1 MSEELDKRV
10 VELQFDNAQFE
21 KNVKQSMKTIDKLDE
36 SLQFKNV
43 SPSLEKVKASFTA
56 LQVVAITAV
65 ANISNRIVNL
75 GIQLVKSLSIDNITT
90 GWSKFEQK
98 TMSVATMASQS
109 IKIAGKELT
118 NYSDKIAGIND
129 QLDKLNWYT
138 DETSYNFTDMA
149 SNIGKFTAAGRG
161 LDESVNAMM
170 GIANWAALSGQNAT
184 VASQAMYQLAQA
196 LGKGYVQLIDWKS
209 IQVANMDTREFR
221 QTALDTAVAI
231 GELTKEGQNYIT
243 KTGKRFNI
251 DQFTEGLAGKWF
263 TNDVLLKSLEK
274 YSSAVDKIYEISE
287 KTGLTATEVMARYS
301 DELDVFGLKA
311 FKAAQEAR
319 TFTDAIRAV
328 KDAVSTGWLN
338 TAEKIFGGYDE
349 SKILWS
355 ELANQLYDVFAEGGN
370 FRNEILGMW
379 KDLAGRADIFG
390 EHGSPNQGAFW
401 NIYDSIIAVKNLI
414 KETWDS
420 IFSVTTFSSYSDQ
433 VSDLAEKLKAITSR
447 IKEFTKRIKDTIEN
461 SFELRAIFSGL
472 FSIFKV
478 VVQVIY
484 GIAYALDPIIQMIK
498 NIVSLLFNRMAAFGA
513 SLTRVDGVISAI
525 QRTSRIIADVLTDII
540 DFIDPVGFLN
550 KFFKLISKIY
560 KVIAN
565 THVLEKAAQ
574 AVKDFINA
582 FRSRTQLDIFEKISS
597 GVMLVKKQLGVKVS
611 PSAEGLLDPIYT
623 VTKGLLSLAKG
634 IVAILKPLIVIL
646 GQTLD
651 LVGVVLQ
658 NVGEIMMHVINT
670 FNGTEA
676 SKFIKGL
683 VIAGVIIAAL
693 AVIIYGIYASL
704 SAITAFMKPITYFIR
719 NVADAIYSIGASF
732 QTKAISNIISSIAK
746 LLLYMAISMAII
758 ANIPTGN
765 FVRASITLGVM
776 FALLVGM
783 VFILLKMTNAQTQ
796 LIGAVGQFKDMR
808 IMGKVVGIVRSFSL
822 ALIAIAIALK
832 MISGIE
838 DSGKLVLSLL
848 IVTAILGALTLMIY
862 ALNKFTTTDF
872 DYKKATQMF
881 FGLSITL
888 LILAT
893 ALKKM
898 ASIGDVGK
906 LIASAGVLI
915 AIMVTL
921 GLVVKYFA
929 ASEKAA
935 LRMEIVAKS
944 IGKLAAGML
953 LYALSLMM
961 FKNIPT
967 ESILKAMST
976 LIISL
981 TFIGMITK
989 YIATTEKATKRMW
1002 SVVGALTL
1010 MAFAMGMF
1018 ATSLML
1024 FNFVSVDAI
1033 KKGLG
1038 VVVVALLM
1046 LSAVTSALSASKTT
1060 GGQMLLVATSLIVL
1074 AAGISSLAIALL
1086 LLSLVSWSAMGKGV
1100 AIVAGGFLLLGLA
1113 AVLLKPVIG
1122 VIFLLSSSVLIL
1134 GLGMITAA
1142 IGLGMF
1148 SASLVLFAAAI
1159 VTNAALIGS
1168 ALLTLGPLL
1177 VTAIIE
1183 AFKLLFNS
1191 MSELIP
1197 SIVNMVT
1204 ALLNGIV
1211 TILNESAGILINA
1224 IVGLIAKL
1232 LQAISDNSKSIFDSL
1247 FKIINALLDALS
1259 ANIGTIANKLVDI
1272 LIKIIQ
1278 VITTRMPEIVKA
1290 LVVMLIALVNSLFD
1304 NLGEFTTVLTQRVFG
1319 FLSEAIPMFIAE
1331 LMKFSG
1337 VLSKAV
1343 LVFIGQIISLTIIS
1357 LGTLGKLFIDLV
1369 GGILLIVV
1377 HSFIGL
1383 NEVVRQAMRT
1393 ILYNIFY
1400 ALYSLLSDLPDD
1412 LSALMGGAL
1421 SALLG
1426 SVIKMVGK
1434 MLEPFL
1440 KKIGL
1445 GGMAEDIIGAGQ
1457 DMINK
1462 AKTNMDKAILEGSNV
1477 TKAMTTARNNIS
1489 SVINKVTGFISE
1501 DTKSGLAA
1509 ITTSMNDGLAQMGQ
1523 DGKQS
1528 GYEAGQNTAQGTI
1541 DGITSKNG
1549 DVELAGEE
1557 SGEAA
1562 IEGYK
1567 KATNTHSPSKVME
1580 QMGKYFVTGLV
1591 NGIDGNTSSAKDSVM
1606 GLMNEALSGI
1616 ESVLSS
1622 DLDTEFSIRPVVD
1635 LSGVSAG
1642 AANISSLMSSIN
1654 GGSVSVSGKL
1664 ASSVSK
1670 SSRRGSSSS
1679 GNQNESIINNAG
1691 DTYTPVF
1698 NITSND
1704 PQAVAKEVNIILEK
1718 FSARNR
1724 LAKGGVK

>member
-21 KNVKQSMKTIDKLDE
+21 KNVKQSTKTIDKLDE

-43 SPSLEKVKASFTA
+43 SPSLEKVKNSFTA

-65 ANISNRIVNL
+65 ATISNRIVNL

-98 TMSVATMASQS
+98 TMAVATMTAQ
-109 IKIAGKELT
+109 KIRVAGVELT
-118 NYSDKIAGIND
+118 NYSDKINAIND
-129 QLDKLNWYT
+129 QLEKLNWFT

-149 SNIGKFTAAGRG
+149 DNIGKFTAAGRD

-170 GIANWAALSGQNAT
+170 GIANWAALSGQNAST
-184 VASQAMYQLAQA
+184 ASIAMTQLAQA
-196 LGKGYVQLIDWKS
+196 LGRGYIMTMDWRS
-209 IQVANMDTREFR
+209 IENAQMSTEEFK
-221 QTALDTAVAI
+221 QTVLDTATAL
-231 GELTKEGQNYIT
+231 GELTKEGEKYIT
-243 KTGKRFNI
+243 KTGDKISVTDF
-251 DQFTEGLAGKWF
+251 DLSSKWF
-263 TNDVLLKSLEK
+263 TSNILIKSLEK
-274 YSSAVDKIYEISE
+274 YSAAVERIYQISKE
-287 KTGLTATEVMARYS
+287 TGKTATEVMALYS
-301 DELDVFGLKA
+301 DELETFGLKA
-311 FKAAQEAR
+311 FRAAQEAR
-319 TFTDAIRAV
+319 TFTDAIKAV

-349 SKILWS
+349 SKVLWT

-390 EHGSPNQGAFW
+390 EHGTPNQGAFW

-420 IFSVTTFSSYSDQ
+420 IFSITTFSSYSDQ
-433 VSDLAEKLKAITSR
+433 VSDLAEKLKSITAR
-447 IKEFTKRIKDTIEN
+447 IKEFTKKIKDTIEN

-478 VVQVIY
+478 VIQLIY
-484 GIAYALDPIIQMIK
+484 GIAYALDPIVQLIK
-498 NIVSLLFNRMAAFGA
+498 NIVSLLFNRIAAFGA
-513 SLTRVDGVISAI
+513 SLTKVDGVISAI
-525 QRTSRIIADVLTDII
+525 QKTSRIIADILSNII
-540 DFIDPVGFLN
+540 EFIDPVGFLD

-560 KVIAN
+560 KVIAD
-565 THVLEKAAQ
+565 THILEKAAQ

-582 FRSRTQLDIFEKISS
+582 FRSRTPLDIFEKISS
-597 GVMLVKKQLGVKVS
+597 GVMTVKKQLGVKVS
-611 PSAEGLLDPIYT
+611 PSAEGLLDPIYV
-623 VTKGLLSLAKG
+623 VTEGLLSLAKG
-634 IVAILKPLIVIL
+634 IIAILKPLIIIL
-646 GQTLD
+646 GQTMN

-658 NVGEIMMHVINT
+658 NVGDIMTHVINT

-683 VIAGVIIAAL
+683 VIAGVIVAAL

-704 SAITAFMKPITYFIR
+704 SAINAFISPIQYFIR
-719 NVADAIYSIGASF
+719 NLSDAIYSIGASF
-732 QTKAISNIISSIAK
+732 QTKAISNIISSLAQ
-746 LLLYMAISMAII
+746 LLLFMAISMAII

-765 FVRASITLGVM
+765 FIRASITLGVM
-776 FALLVGM
+776 LTLLVGM
-783 VFILLKMTNAQTQ
+783 VIILLKMTRAQTE
-796 LIGAVGQFKDMR
+796 LIGAVGQFKNMT
-808 IMGKVVGIVRSFSL
+808 IMSKVVGIIRSFSL
-822 ALIAIAIALK
+822 ALIAIALSLK
-832 MISGIE
+832 ILSGIE
-838 DSGKLVLSLL
+838 DTGKLMVSLG
-848 IVTAILGALTLMIY
+848 IVISVIGAFIAMIW
-862 ALNKFTTTDF
+862 ALNKFTKVDF
-872 DYKKATQMF
+872 DYKKATDLF
-881 FGLSITL
+881 FALSITMF
-888 LILAT
+888 ILAM

-915 AIMVTL
+915 AIMVTF

-944 IGKLAAGML
+944 IGKLAAGMF

-1232 LQAISDNSKSIFDSL
+1232 LQAISDNSKSIFDSI

-1259 ANIGTIANKLVDI
+1259 ANIKTIANKLVDI

-1278 VITTRMPEIVKA
+1278 VLTARMPEIVKA
-1290 LVVMLIALVNSLFD
+1290 LVDMLTALVNSLFD
-1304 NLGEFTTVLTQRVFG
+1304 NLGPFTEVLIKRLFE
-1319 FLSEAIPMFIAE
+1319 FLSDVIPMFISE
-1331 LMKFSG
+1331 LMKFAG
-1337 VLSKAV
+1337 IMSKAV

-1377 HSFIGL
+1377 NSFIGL

-1400 ALYSLLSDLPDD
+1400 SLYSLLSDLPDD
-1412 LSALMGGAL
+1412 LSTLMGGAL

-1426 SVIKMVGK
+1426 SVIKMVGL
-1434 MLEPFL
+1434 MLKPFL

-1445 GGMAEDIIGAGQ
+1445 GDMAEDIIGAGQ
-1457 DMINK
+1457 DMITK
-1462 AKTNMDKAILEGSNV
+1462 AKTNIDKAILEGSNV
-1477 TKAMTTARNNIS
+1477 TSAMTTARNNIS
-1489 SVINKVTGFISE
+1489 NVISKVTGFISE
-1501 DTKSGLAA
+1501 DTKSGLEA
-1509 ITTSMNDGLAQMGQ
+1509 ITQSMNDGLAQMGE

-1528 GYEAGQNTAQGTI
+1528 GYDAGQNTSQGTI
-1541 DGITSKNG
+1541 DGITSKNKE
-1549 DVELAGEE
+1549 VELAGKE
-1557 SGEAA
+1557 SGDAA

-1567 KATNTHSPSKVME
+1567 EATKSHSPSKVME
-1580 QMGKYFVTGLV
+1580 QMGKYFVTGLI
-1591 NGIDGNTSSAKDSVM
+1591 NGIDGNTSDAKDSVM

-1622 DLDTEFSIRPVVD
+1622 DLDTEFSIRPVMD

-1654 GGSVSVSGKL
+1654 GGSVSLSGKL
-1664 ASSVSK
+1664 ATSVSK
-1670 SSRRGSSSS
+1670 NSSKGSVSS
-1679 GNQNESIINNAG
+1679 GNQNESIVNNAG

-1704 PQAVAKEVNIILEK
+1704 PQTVAKEVNVLLEK
-1718 FSARNR
+1718 MSVKTR